1 MMNRPQRSG
10 WPALLTT
17 PVAVVDRQE
26 YDVLIADRE
35 LLSTA
40 FVRQRIQTILGVFT
54 LVMTAALLAFVGG
67 FWVGQ
72 HTNDES
78 FKAAC
83 SRVVDEALRS
93 AKPQRSR
100 VVHVE
105 DVAAGPVHGVS
116 Q

>member
-1 MMNRPQRSG
+1 MMNRPRSSG
-10 WPALLTT
+10 WPALSTT

-35 LLSTA
+35 FLSSALVRQNIWTMLAVFTFVITAA
-40 FVRQRIQTILGVFT
+40 FVG
-54 LVMTAALLAFVGG
+54 FVGG

-83 SRVVDEALRS
+83 SRVVDETFRS
-93 AKPQRSR
+93 ARPQRSR
-100 VVHVE
+100 VVYVE
-105 DVAAGPVHGVS
+105 DIAAGPVHELS
-116 Q
+116 H

>member
-1 MMNRPQRSG
+1 MMNRLESSG
-10 WPALLTT
+10 WPALLTK
-17 PVAVVDRQE
+17 PVAVVDRRE

-35 LLSTA
+35 FLSTA
-40 FVRQRIQTILGVFT
+40 FVRQRIWTILGVFT
-54 LVMTAALLAFVGG
+54 LVITAALVGFVGG

-93 AKPQRSR
+93 AKPQRAR
-100 VVHVE
+100 VVHLE
-105 DVAAGPVHGVS
+105 DIAAGPVQEVS

>member
-40 FVRQRIQTILGVFT
+40 FVRQRIRTILGVFT
-54 LVMTAALLAFVGG
+54 LVMMAALLGFFGG

-72 HTNDES
+72 HANDES

-83 SRVVDEALRS
+83 SRVVDDAVKDVKCPGGNVGQVQDLP
-93 AKPQRSR
+93 ANPVQRVR
-100 VVHVE
+100 R
-105 DVAAGPVHGVS
+105 
-116 Q
+116 

>member
-1 MMNRPQRSG
+1 MMDRPQRSG

-40 FVRQRIQTILGVFT
+40 FIRQRIRTILAVFT
-54 LVMTAALLAFVGG
+54 LVLTAAVLAFVGG

-72 HTNDES
+72 HTHEES

-93 AKPQRSR
+93 AKPLRSK
-100 VVHVE
+100 VVRIE
-105 DVAAGPVHGVS
+105 NVAASPLTEVS

>member
-1 MMNRPQRSG
+1 MNTPQRSG

-40 FVRQRIQTILGVFT
+40 FVRRRIWTILALFT
-54 LVMTAALLAFVGG
+54 LVITAVLVGFVGG

-72 HTNDES
+72 HANDES

-83 SRVVDEALRS
+83 SRVVDEALRN
-93 AKPQRSR
+93 ARPQRGR
-100 VVHVE
+100 VLQIE
-105 DVAAGPVHGVS
+105 DVAASPVQEIS

>member
-10 WPALLTT
+10 WPTLLTT
-17 PVAVVDRQE
+17 PVAVIDRRE

-40 FVRQRIQTILGVFT
+40 FVRQRIRTILGVFT
-54 LVMTAALLAFVGG
+54 FVISAALVGFVGG

-72 HTNDES
+72 HTHDES

-100 VVHVE
+100 VVRIE
-105 DVAAGPVHGVS
+105 DVAAGPVHEVS

>member
-1 MMNRPQRSG
+1 
-10 WPALLTT
+10 
-17 PVAVVDRQE
+17 VAVIDRQE

-35 LLSTA
+35 LLSSA
-40 FVRQRIQTILGVFT
+40 FVRRRIWTILAVFT
-54 LVMTAALLAFVGG
+54 LVITTALMGFVGG

-72 HTNDES
+72 HINDES

-83 SRVVDEALRS
+83 SRVVDETLRN

-100 VVHVE
+100 LLLHFE
-105 DVAAGPVHGVS
+105 DVAAGLVHEAS

>member
-1 MMNRPQRSG
+1 MMNRPESSR
-10 WPALLTT
+10 WPALLTK

-35 LLSTA
+35 LLSRA
-40 FVRQRIQTILGVFT
+40 FVRQRVWTILIVFT
-54 LVMTAALLAFVGG
+54 LVVTAALLAFVGG

-72 HTNDES
+72 HSNNES

-83 SRVVDEALRS
+83 SRVVDETFRS

-105 DVAAGPVHGVS
+105 DIAAGPVHEMS

>member
-1 MMNRPQRSG
+1 MMNRPASSA

-40 FVRQRIQTILGVFT
+40 FVRQRVWTILAVFT
-54 LVMTAALLAFVGG
+54 LVMTAALMAFVGG

-93 AKPQRSR
+93 AKPQRAR
-100 VVHVE
+100 VVHLE
-105 DVAAGPVHGVS
+105 DIAAGPVHEVS

>member
-1 MMNRPQRSG
+1 MMNGLESSG
-10 WPALLTT
+10 WPALLTK

-35 LLSTA
+35 FLSTA
-40 FVRQRIQTILGVFT
+40 FVRQRIWTILGVFT
-54 LVMTAALLAFVGG
+54 FVITAALVGFVGG

-83 SRVVDEALRS
+83 SRVVDETLRS

-105 DVAAGPVHGVS
+105 EIAAGPVHEVS

>member
-40 FVRQRIQTILGVFT
+40 FVRQRIRTILGVFT
-54 LVMTAALLAFVGG
+54 FVISAALVGFVGG

-72 HTNDES
+72 HTNHES

-105 DVAAGPVHGVS
+105 DVAAGPVHEVS

>member
-1 MMNRPQRSG
+1 MMNRLESSG
-10 WPALLTT
+10 WPTLLTK
-17 PVAVVDRQE
+17 PVAVVNRHE

-35 LLSTA
+35 FLSTA
-40 FVRQRIQTILGVFT
+40 FVRQRIWTILAVFT
-54 LVMTAALLAFVGG
+54 LVITAALVGFVGG

-93 AKPQRSR
+93 VKPQRTR

-105 DVAAGPVHGVS
+105 EIAAGPVHEVS

>member
-1 MMNRPQRSG
+1 MMNRPESSG

-35 LLSTA
+35 FLSTA
-40 FVRQRIQTILGVFT
+40 FVRHRIWTILGVFT
-54 LVMTAALLAFVGG
+54 LIITTALVGFVGG

-83 SRVVDEALRS
+83 SRVVDETLRS

-105 DVAAGPVHGVS
+105 DIAASPVHEVS

>member
-1 MMNRPQRSG
+1 MNTPQHSR
-10 WPALLTT
+10 WPALLTK
-17 PVAVVDRQE
+17 PVAVVNRHE

-35 LLSTA
+35 FLSTA
-40 FVRQRIQTILGVFT
+40 FVRQRIWTILAVFT
-54 LVMTAALLAFVGG
+54 VVITAALMGFVGG

-93 AKPQRSR
+93 VKPQRTR

-105 DVAAGPVHGVS
+105 EIAAGPVHEVS

>member
-1 MMNRPQRSG
+1 MNTPQHSR
-10 WPALLTT
+10 WPALLTK
-17 PVAVVDRQE
+17 PVAVVNRHE

-35 LLSTA
+35 LLSSA
-40 FVRQRIQTILGVFT
+40 FVRQRIWTILAVFT
-54 LVMTAALLAFVGG
+54 LVITTALVGFVGG

-72 HTNDES
+72 HTNHES

-93 AKPQRSR
+93 PKPQRSR

-105 DVAAGPVHGVS
+105 DIAAGPAQEVS

>member
-1 MMNRPQRSG
+1 MVNGPESSG
-10 WPALLTT
+10 WPALLTK

-35 LLSTA
+35 LLSSA
-40 FVRQRIQTILGVFT
+40 FVRQRIWTILAVFT
-54 LVMTAALLAFVGG
+54 LVITTALVGFVGG

-100 VVHVE
+100 VVPVE
-105 DVAAGPVHGVS
+105 DIAAGPVHEMS